1 MITSSIELDT
11 QQTITYEW
19 FVNIRNEIR
28 ESLEKLEEEFSV
40 ANNLI
45 PGKFQVKPWERNE
58 GGGGEISIIKGNLF
72 EKGGV
77 NVSAVWGEFSPEF
90 RKQIPGAEI
99 NPKFFATGV
108 SLVIHPKSPMIPIV
122 HMNTRYI
129 STTKTWFGGGA
140 DLTPIFID
148 VEDKNN
154 FHATFKEVCDKYNPD
169 YYPNFKK
176 QCDEYFFLPNRNEP
190 RGIGGIFYDYLNTGN
205 FENDFNFTK
214 EVAIG
219 FKEIYPKIVK
229 KHMFDP
235 YGSEE
240 KKKQLIKRGR
250 YVEFNLIYDRGTK
263 FGLMTGG
270 NTEAILMSLP
280 PEAHWD

>member
-1 MITSSIELDT
+1 MELDT